1 MKVVLLMSFIALA
14 AARPQWYSP
23 KPTAGPVYYKPIDQ
37 NLFYPS
43 YLQGQF
49 RQARSE
55 ETAAPAAAAP
65 APVETARSDAGAPAA
80 PVVAPAA
87 PVAPVEVQETAR
99 SDEGAP
105 AAPAPVEAKAAPA
118 PAPAYAPVEYTG
130 PAAYSYEWLVKDDYT
145 KNDYGQK
152 ESRAGANTQGSY
164 HVALPDGR
172 IQTVTYRVD
181 GYGGYVADVSF
192 SGEAQYPDEPAY
204 KPAAKAYKPAPAP
217 AYKPAPAPAYKPAP
231 APAPAPVY
239 KPKPAPVYHAHPAPS
254 YPIQPAASVRRYS
267 FRTINDAPVPK
278 EVVAEE
284 ARSAAGIEVEVLLDD
299 EPLFLENAA
308 AIEIPEEARS
318 AEGVA
323 VVVEE
328 IPVDAPIEEIIEE
341 VIELTTVPVVEEAV
355 EVATTQAPIVE
366 VTTTQAPIVEEIVEV
381 TTFPAPIVEVAQ
393 AIDQVEEILEPAESK
408 IEAAPVVA
416 EAPREEKALV
426 EEVAEEIA
434 EVLPAEEE
442 IFEVAESKVEVAPV
456 VVEEVSAAR
465 EAKALAEEPAEEV
478 AEAVEEAKYEA
489 PAAPAE
495 EAALNYRYYY
505 RY

>member
-23 KPTAGPVYYKPIDQ
+23 RPTAGPVYYKPIDQ

-192 SGEAQYPDEPAY
+192 SGEATYPDEPAY
-204 KPAAKAYKPAPAP
+204 KPAAKA
-217 AYKPAPAPAYKPAP
+217 
-231 APAPAPVY
+231 Y

-284 ARSAAGIEVEVLLDD
+284 ARSAAGIEVEVLLDE

-308 AIEIPEEARS
+308 AIEIPEQARS
-318 AEGVA
+318 AEGAA

-328 IPVDAPIEEIIEE
+328 IPVEAPIEEIIEE

-366 VTTTQAPIVEEIVEV
+366 VITTQAPVVEEIVEV
-381 TTFPAPIVEVAQ
+381 TPFPAPIV
-393 AIDQVEEILEPAESK
+393 
-408 IEAAPVVA
+408 
-416 EAPREEKALV
+416 
-426 EEVAEEIA
+426 
-434 EVLPAEEE
+434 
-442 IFEVAESKVEVAPV
+442 EVAESKVEVAPV

>member
-23 KPTAGPVYYKPIDQ
+23 RPTAGPVYYKPIDQ

-192 SGEAQYPDEPAY
+192 SGEATYPDEPAY
-204 KPAAKAYKPAPAP
+204 KPAAK

-284 ARSAAGIEVEVLLDD
+284 ARSAAGIEVEVLLDE

-308 AIEIPEEARS
+308 AIEIPEQARS

-328 IPVDAPIEEIIEE
+328 IPVDAPIKEIIEE
-341 VIELTTVPVVEEAV
+341 VIELTTA
-355 EVATTQAPIVE
+355 
-366 VTTTQAPIVEEIVEV
+366 QAPIVEEIVEV

>member
-1 MKVVLLMSFIALA
+1 MSFIALA
-14 AARPQWYSP
+14 VARPQWHSSH
-23 KPTAGPVYYKPIDQ
+23 PTPGPVYYKPIDQ

-43 YLQGQF
+43 YLKGQF

-55 ETAAPAAAAP
+55 ETAAPVASAP
-65 APVETARSDAGAPAA
+65 APVEEPAETARSDTGIVDAPA
-80 PVVAPAA
+80 AA
-87 PVAPVEVQETAR
+87 PVAQAAPVAVPETAR

-105 AAPAPVEAKAAPA
+105 AAPAPEAPAAPA
-118 PAPAYAPVEYTG
+118 PAEARAAPAPAYKPVEYTG

-145 KNDYGQK
+145 RNDYGQK

-172 IQTVTYRVD
+172 VQTVTYRVD

-231 APAPAPVY
+231 APVYKPKPAPAY

-267 FRTINDAPVPK
+267 FRTVQDTPVPT

-284 ARSAAGIEVEVLLDD
+284 ARSAAGIEVEVLLDE
-299 EPLFLENAA
+299 EPLAPVEV
-308 AIEIPEEARS
+308 PEAARS

-323 VVVEE
+323 VVVED
-328 IPVDAPIEEIIEE
+328 IPAAIIEDAPVVAPIEEIIIEE
-341 VIELTTVPVVEEAV
+341 VIE
-355 EVATTQAPIVE
+355 ATTLPVPIE
-366 VTTTQAPIVEEIVEV
+366 
-381 TTFPAPIVEVAQ
+381 EVAQ
-393 AIDQVEEILEPAESK
+393 AIDEPVEEIFEEAESK
-408 IEAAPVVA
+408 IEVAPVVVD
-416 EAPREEKALV
+416 EQPEVREEKAI
-426 EEVAEEIA
+426 EETAEA
-434 EVLPAEEE
+434 LPAEEE
-442 IFEVAESKVEVAPV
+442 IFETAESKIEIAPV
-456 VVEEVSAAR
+456 VNEEESEAR
-465 EAKALAEEPAEEV
+465 EAKALDNEQVDVLSETVEAKAEEPV
-478 AEAVEEAKYEA
+478 AQ
-489 PAAPAE
+489 AAP
-495 EAALNYRYYY
+495 LNYRYYY

>member
-14 AARPQWYSP
+14 AARPQWYSQRVGAP
-23 KPTAGPVYYKPIDQ
+23 RPTAGPVYYKPIDQ

-55 ETAAPAAAAP
+55 ETAAPAAA
-65 APVETARSDAGAPAA
+65 
-80 PVVAPAA
+80 
-87 PVAPVEVQETAR
+87 VEVKETAR

-217 AYKPAPAPAYKPAP
+217 AYKPAPAPA
-231 APAPAPVY
+231 PAPVY
-239 KPKPAPVYHAHPAPS
+239 KPKPAPVYKPKPAPS

-299 EPLFLENAA
+299 EPLFLEN
-308 AIEIPEEARS
+308 
-318 AEGVA
+318 
-323 VVVEE
+323 
-328 IPVDAPIEEIIEE
+328 
-341 VIELTTVPVVEEAV
+341 
-355 EVATTQAPIVE
+355 
-366 VTTTQAPIVEEIVEV
+366 
-381 TTFPAPIVEVAQ
+381 
-393 AIDQVEEILEPAESK
+393 
-408 IEAAPVVA
+408 
-416 EAPREEKALV
+416 
-426 EEVAEEIA
+426 
-434 EVLPAEEE
+434 
-442 IFEVAESKVEVAPV
+442 
-456 VVEEVSAAR
+456 
-465 EAKALAEEPAEEV
+465 
-478 AEAVEEAKYEA
+478 
-489 PAAPAE
+489 
-495 EAALNYRYYY
+495 
-505 RY
+505 

>member
-23 KPTAGPVYYKPIDQ
+23 RPTAGPVYYKPIDQ

-192 SGEAQYPDEPAY
+192 SGEATYPDEPAY
-204 KPAAKAYKPAPAP
+204 KPAAKA
-217 AYKPAPAPAYKPAP
+217 
-231 APAPAPVY
+231 Y

-284 ARSAAGIEVEVLLDD
+284 ARSAAGIEVEVLLDE

-308 AIEIPEEARS
+308 AIEIPEQARS

-328 IPVDAPIEEIIEE
+328 IPVAAPIEEIIEE

-366 VTTTQAPIVEEIVEV
+366 VITTQAPIVEEIVEV